1 MFVMSYEYITV
12 KELFESEL
20 SAVNNYI
27 VILENQDTLSEEQQK
42 QLEKLKVVAEYLIDR
57 LDENISIGTISDTMH

>member
-1 MFVMSYEYITV
+1 MSYEYITV

-57 LDENISIGTISDTMH
+57 LDENISIGTVSDTMH

>member
-1 MFVMSYEYITV
+1 MSYEYITV

-27 VILENQDTLSEEQQK
+27 VILENQDTLNEEQQK

-57 LDENISIGTISDTMH
+57 LDENISIGTVSDTMH

>member
-1 MFVMSYEYITV
+1 MSYEYITV

-27 VILENQDTLSEEQQK
+27 VLLENQDTLDEEQQK

-57 LDENISIGTISDTMH
+57 LDERISIGNESGTMH

>member
-1 MFVMSYEYITV
+1 MSYEYITV

-27 VILENQDTLSEEQQK
+27 VLLENQDTLDEEQQK

-57 LDENISIGTISDTMH
+57 LDERISIGTESDTMH

>member
-1 MFVMSYEYITV
+1 MSYEYITV

-27 VILENQDTLSEEQQK
+27 VLLENQDTLDEEQQK

-57 LDENISIGTISDTMH
+57 LDENISIGTESGTMH

>member
-1 MFVMSYEYITV
+1 MSYEYITV

-27 VILENQDTLSEEQQK
+27 VLLENQDTLDEEQQK

-57 LDENISIGTISDTMH
+57 LDEKISIGTVSDTMH

>member
-1 MFVMSYEYITV
+1 MSYEYITV

>member
-1 MFVMSYEYITV
+1 MSYEYITV

-27 VILENQDTLSEEQQK
+27 VLLENQDTLDEEQQK

-57 LDENISIGTISDTMH
+57 LDERISIGTESGTMH

>member
-1 MFVMSYEYITV
+1 MSYEYITV

-27 VILENQDTLSEEQQK
+27 VLLENQDTLDEEQQK

-57 LDENISIGTISDTMH
+57 LDENISIGTVSDTMH